1 MMVFTQLDF
10 QDNLGL
16 QGVKMVKEN
25 LSELLTE
32 FQFLVSDFNSGFRI
46 SYFDNDTWGTE
57 KNFINEFRIRA
68 LDIALVGQKLEKFSN
83 EEISEAIE
91 DD

>member
-1 MMVFTQLDF
+1 LDF

-16 QGVKMVKEN
+16 QGVKMVEEN
-25 LSELLTE
+25 LSELLAD
-32 FQFLVSDFNSGFRI
+32 FDQRVNDFSDGYRI
-46 SYFDNDTWGTE
+46 SYFDNDVWGNE
-57 KNFINEFRIRA
+57 GIFINEFRIRA
-68 LDIALVGQKLEKFSN
+68 LDIALIAQKLEKFSN